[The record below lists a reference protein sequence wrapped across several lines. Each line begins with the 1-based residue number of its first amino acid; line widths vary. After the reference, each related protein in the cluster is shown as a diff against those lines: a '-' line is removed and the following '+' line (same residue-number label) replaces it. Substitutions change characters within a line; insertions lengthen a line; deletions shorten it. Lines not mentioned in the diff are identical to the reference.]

1 MSIEVLA
8 DPDAV
13 ARRAAAL
20 IAKAALTWVADE
32 FVLACDPVF

>member
-13 ARRAAAL
+13 AGRAAAL
-20 IAKAALTWVADE
+20 IAKEALTSVADE
-32 FVLACDPVF
+32 SVLACDPVC